1 MVYCIP
7 HLLAEGRE
15 DETTVARAGV
25 ESPHRDVFSE
35 VARELPLSD
44 RVAQQL
50 LDAIVAGTF
59 KPGDLLPSEREL
71 GELFGVSR
79 TVIREALRSL
89 AAKGMLA
96 AVRSGRGIRVVAVD
110 TKIVVDSLHLYLRGI
125 GGIDYTSVH
134 EVRTLL
140 ERQIVRLAAERAADE
155 QIEELRL
162 VHERMRAASDPEAAS
177 IEDLAFHRTIAEM
190 TANPLFPV
198 LLDSIRGVLLE
209 IRRATLGVPGRS
221 AEVVGYHERIL
232 ERIAERDP
240 EGAERQMKEH
250 LVESYRLWE
259 AAGLAKPKRAPRQA
273 RVSAKG
279 RGAEP
284 RVG

>member
-1 MVYCIP
+1 M
-7 HLLAEGRE
+7 
-15 DETTVARAGV
+15 ARTGV
-25 ESPHRDVFSE
+25 ESPHWDVFSE
-35 VARELPLSD
+35 VTRELPLSD

-50 LDAIVAGTF
+50 LDAIVARTF

-79 TVIREALRSL
+79 TVIREAMRSL

-96 AVRSGRGIRVVAVD
+96 VRSGRGIRVAAVD
-110 TKIVVDSLHLYLRGI
+110 SKIVADSLHLYLRGI
-125 GGIDYTSVH
+125 GGVDYSSVH

-140 ERQIVRLAAERAADE
+140 ERRIVHLAAGRATDE
-155 QIEELRL
+155 QIEDLRRVL
-162 VHERMRAASDPEAAS
+162 ERMRAASDPEAAS

-209 IRRATLGVPGRS
+209 IRRATLRVPGRS
-221 AEVVGYHERIL
+221 AQVVGYHERIL

-240 EGAERQMKEH
+240 EGAEREMKEH
-250 LVESYRLWE
+250 LLESYRLWE
-259 AAGLAKPKRAPRQA
+259 AAGLARPKRAPRQA
-273 RVSAKG
+273 RVSATA
-279 RGAEP
+279 RETEP
-284 RVG
+284 SVG